1 MVTFTVFPRLR
12 QNPNEKS
19 NPYIEN
25 FIASLNREGES
36 TVINP
41 PHRNP
46 LLSILPPK
54 RWGDVIIFNW
64 FESIPDFKY
73 GLLQAVTAIC
83 FVTILKLAKKKIV
96 WVLHNKKPHND
107 GYTGMKKFLMRFI
120 ARKADLIRTHAT
132 EGLEIIRQR
141 YPQAS
146 GKVHFLH
153 HPTINRLPR
162 QLPAENNIL
171 YDLLIWGT
179 ISRYKGI
186 HEYISY
192 LRNHPEQHPNVCI
205 IGRCASASLLKELQ
219 AKAPDYV
226 KIIPESPSFEK
237 LSNYVACSRFVL
249 IPYCPDSVLSSGVLM
264 DSLSFGAKVIGPATG
279 SFIDYS
285 HNSLLNVHTFKSLD
299 DIAVILS
306 DHKKEKASLV
316 GYRQFLDENAW
327 QYFGNKII
335 ELVTKTK

>member
-1 MVTFTVFPRLR
+1 M
-12 QNPNEKS
+12 
-19 NPYIEN
+19 
-25 FIASLNREGES
+25 
-36 TVINP
+36 
-41 PHRNP
+41 
-46 LLSILPPK
+46 
-54 RWGDVIIFNW
+54 IIFNW

-73 GLLQAVTAIC
+73 GLLQAVTEIC
-83 FVTILKLAKKKIV
+83 FVTVLKLANNKIV

-120 ARKADLIRTHAT
+120 VRKADLILTHAT

-186 HEYISY
+186 HEYLSY

-219 AKAPDYV
+219 DKAPDYV

-237 LSNYVACSRFVL
+237 LSNYIACSRFVL

-306 DHKKEKASLV
+306 DYKKEKASLV
-316 GYRQFLDENAW
+316 GYGQFLDENAW
-327 QYFGNKII
+327 QYFGSKII

>member
-1 MVTFTVFPRLR
+1 MITFTVFPRLR

-73 GLLQAVTAIC
+73 GLLQTVTAIC

-120 ARKADLIRTHAT
+120 ARKADLILTHAT
-132 EGLEIIRQR
+132 EGLEII
-141 YPQAS
+141 
-146 GKVHFLH
+146 
-153 HPTINRLPR
+153 
-162 QLPAENNIL
+162 
-171 YDLLIWGT
+171 
-179 ISRYKGI
+179 
-186 HEYISY
+186 
-192 LRNHPEQHPNVCI
+192 
-205 IGRCASASLLKELQ
+205 SASQRKSSFS
-219 AKAPDYV
+219 APSYHQST
-226 KIIPESPSFEK
+226 SP
-237 LSNYVACSRFVL
+237 
-249 IPYCPDSVLSSGVLM
+249 
-264 DSLSFGAKVIGPATG
+264 T
-279 SFIDYS
+279 
-285 HNSLLNVHTFKSLD
+285 
-299 DIAVILS
+299 
-306 DHKKEKASLV
+306 
-316 GYRQFLDENAW
+316 
-327 QYFGNKII
+327 
-335 ELVTKTK
+335 VTCRE